1 MTTRSPRPSE
11 VDGEDYFF
19 VTRPRFEEAIAN
31 GRLLEWAE
39 YGGHLY
45 GTPRDPIVAHL
56 DAGENVLLDIENDG
70 AGQVKAAYPEAIL
83 IFIVPPSLEELERR
97 LRDRGDTDDD
107 SIRRRL
113 AVAESQIADA
123 EVNFD
128 HLVVNDEIEAA
139 VSRVTGILSH

>member
-1 MTTRSPRPSE
+1 MTTRSPRPTE

-19 VTRPRFEEAIAN
+19 VTRRRFEEAVGN
-31 GRLLEWAE
+31 GQLLEWAE
-39 YGGHLY
+39 YGGNLY

-70 AGQVKAAYPEAIL
+70 AGQVKAAYPESVL

-113 AVAESQIADA
+113 AVAESQIVDA
-123 EVNFD
+123 EANFD

-139 VSRVTGILSH
+139 AARVTGILSH